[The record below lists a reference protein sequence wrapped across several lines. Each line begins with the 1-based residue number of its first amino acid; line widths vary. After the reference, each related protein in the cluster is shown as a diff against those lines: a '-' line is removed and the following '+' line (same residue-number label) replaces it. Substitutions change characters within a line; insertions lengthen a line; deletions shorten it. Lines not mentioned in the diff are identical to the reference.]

1 MKNGKFSVDGVEYQL
16 SRNDFGTDNR
26 HHVHGG
32 YNSFDRMVWQTNRLQ
47 GRGGH
52 IYPMEIDNLATS
64 IFIHKILKYEN
75 LPSFS
80 SIGPLHSMSIS
91 I

>member
-1 MKNGKFSVDGVEYQL
+1 
-16 SRNDFGTDNR
+16 
-26 HHVHGG
+26 
-32 YNSFDRMVWQTNRLQ
+32 
-47 GRGGH
+47 
-52 IYPMEIDNLATS
+52 MEIDNLATS

-91 I
+91 ISITTTFTIDTTEATTITTTSSTNTDLPIVMRYY